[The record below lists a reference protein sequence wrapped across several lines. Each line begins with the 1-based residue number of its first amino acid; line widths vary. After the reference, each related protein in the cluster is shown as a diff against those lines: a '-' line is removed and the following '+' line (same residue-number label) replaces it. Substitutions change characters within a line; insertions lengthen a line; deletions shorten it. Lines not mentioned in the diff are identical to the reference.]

1 MVRDVAGRGLTG
13 PSRPAPRRGPAQ
25 LPGNPAQQEERRQ
38 ELQALR
44 AKLDGERLHN
54 QELRRHFAAEI
65 SKMKEA
71 AKREQQ
77 LMVQQLQCEWE
88 KQQALDI
95 QRLQELQWQQ
105 RAAETRQLLR
115 WKEAELLAAQ
125 EMLQQER
132 DAALHQ
138 ARELQRQLADELRR
152 PCSSNRAAHA
162 KLQDVLKELRW
173 ETHGDQPARI
183 RYLQHELEL
192 EKRLFIKYIVAGFEG
207 EQEDSQGT
215 TGREDREGPWGKAQ
229 PKKPTQAPSSQNTPQ
244 QGAKESCSTEQGS
257 SRHPVK
263 DAHVQV
269 PEPSDEDLVLPG
281 STCPGMMKQ
290 HTRLQRALS
299 DLKRLR
305 QALEAK
311 KCLLR
316 EGSTQEACQEV
327 QKLQEAT
334 EKLVVLTEQ
343 LEEKCRSL
351 QETIHQA
358 SKTPGPLPSQS
369 SAEAP
374 PPCESA
380 PSPREEVLVA
390 QLTQLSKENK
400 RLEEE
405 NSRLRGQVD
414 SAMEVQAESADL
426 KRQLQ
431 QVAKEQNSALRQVSK
446 LQAQLQE
453 AERQLQA
460 LKEIADRGPQ
470 LEREHLEAQLALQ
483 KEEQELESLQ
493 RAQAEGKR
501 QHEEASQMLR
511 AQVADLEDRCHHQTE
526 QLQLLAEELQRLKSE
541 QSSPAITHLPQLP
554 TTTGTTHTVT
564 SKSESAED
572 SPGPCLPSEEDAA
585 DETQGAETQQESF
598 ILQVPVGQGPLR
610 IRKFLARYSYDPAD
624 SPNEHP
630 KLELPLTAGQF
641 VYVVGE
647 MDEDGWYIGERTD
660 GRRGFVP
667 SNLVEE
673 VLDDLTL
680 TPVPPEL
687 RDLLLDTDDEESST
701 DSCSSSGEAGDD
713 PDKEIC
719 PGALAE
725 EPLAEAFLEEL
736 CDGPKE
742 EEETS
747 SAGNSYSRYPFCLS
761 PILED
766 EEKDRDGG
774 AEGFKNQ

>member
-269 PEPSDEDLVLPG
+269 RNQAEEAGRVEPGEDKAPGRPQGGLPVPKG
-281 STCPGMMKQ
+281 GYRKAGERLFVRECSGGIRVTARSRKGQVWVRYKEEILPREGGEAPTQAGGAPSLGGAQGQAGRGWGRPGLGAGVVPMAGAG
-290 HTRLQRALS
+290 TRWALS
-299 DLKRLR
+299 
-305 QALEAK
+305 
-311 KCLLR
+311 
-316 EGSTQEACQEV
+316 S
-327 QKLQEAT
+327 
-334 EKLVVLTEQ
+334 
-343 LEEKCRSL
+343 
-351 QETIHQA
+351 
-358 SKTPGPLPSQS
+358 LPSQ
-369 SAEAP
+369 P
-374 PPCESA
+374 
-380 PSPREEVLVA
+380 
-390 QLTQLSKENK
+390 
-400 RLEEE
+400 
-405 NSRLRGQVD
+405 
-414 SAMEVQAESADL
+414 
-426 KRQLQ
+426 
-431 QVAKEQNSALRQVSK
+431 
-446 LQAQLQE
+446 
-453 AERQLQA
+453 
-460 LKEIADRGPQ
+460 
-470 LEREHLEAQLALQ
+470 
-483 KEEQELESLQ
+483 
-493 RAQAEGKR
+493 
-501 QHEEASQMLR
+501 
-511 AQVADLEDRCHHQTE
+511 
-526 QLQLLAEELQRLKSE
+526 
-541 QSSPAITHLPQLP
+541 
-554 TTTGTTHTVT
+554 
-564 SKSESAED
+564 
-572 SPGPCLPSEEDAA
+572 
-585 DETQGAETQQESF
+585 
-598 ILQVPVGQGPLR
+598 
-610 IRKFLARYSYDPAD
+610 FL
-624 SPNEHP
+624 
-630 KLELPLTAGQF
+630 
-641 VYVVGE
+641 
-647 MDEDGWYIGERTD
+647 
-660 GRRGFVP
+660 
-667 SNLVEE
+667 
-673 VLDDLTL
+673 
-680 TPVPPEL
+680 
-687 RDLLLDTDDEESST
+687 
-701 DSCSSSGEAGDD
+701 
-713 PDKEIC
+713 
-719 PGALAE
+719 
-725 EPLAEAFLEEL
+725 
-736 CDGPKE
+736 
-742 EEETS
+742 
-747 SAGNSYSRYPFCLS
+747 
-761 PILED
+761 
-766 EEKDRDGG
+766 
-774 AEGFKNQ
+774 